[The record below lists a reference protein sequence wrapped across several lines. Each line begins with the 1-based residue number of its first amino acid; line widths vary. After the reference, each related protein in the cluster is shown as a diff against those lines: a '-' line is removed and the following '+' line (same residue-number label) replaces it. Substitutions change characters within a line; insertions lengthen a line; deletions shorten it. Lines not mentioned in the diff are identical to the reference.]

1 MVVPFVRPPMGPV
14 SRDARQIDMGR
25 IRAWAGR
32 AWIHI
37 GTLLEK
43 PNVPG
48 VLPLTMTALGIVI
61 AYVLFI
67 SFL

>member
-1 MVVPFVRPPMGPV
+1 MSHLRTSVG
-14 SRDARQIDMGR
+14 SLARDARQIEMGR
-25 IRAWAGR
+25 IRAWAAR
-32 AWIHI
+32 AWFHVAI
-37 GTLLEK
+37 LLEK

-48 VLPLTMTALGIVI
+48 AVPLTMTALGIVI